1 MAEPIESV
9 SLRQLRALVAIGE
22 TASFTAAGERL
33 GLSQPS
39 VSHLIRRLEAEVG
52 QPLVVRGREVSLTRD
67 GQAMVDAARRAILAI
82 DSSIQECR
90 EHSDLKQG
98 KVMVAVGHV
107 TAATLLPHILLEF
120 RQRHPQLDLIVVDCM
135 VQQIRTRLFSHE
147 ADVGLGAVMP
157 DDDSRIMVEQLS
169 DSGVALFVRAD
180 HPLARH
186 DEVDAKVLAELP
198 CIQLNPEAPA
208 WLNISRRL
216 IAANIYPRVEQRV
229 VLLSTA
235 IGLIQAGMGV
245 AMLPQ
250 ISRGQMPAG
259 IKGIALRNPALE
271 WPISIARLANYPLS
285 PAAQAFVAVVRSVSQ
300 RLRRE
305 AAMP

>member
-1 MAEPIESV
+1 
-9 SLRQLRALVAIGE
+9 
-22 TASFTAAGERL
+22 
-33 GLSQPS
+33 
-39 VSHLIRRLEAEVG
+39 
-52 QPLVVRGREVSLTRD
+52 
-67 GQAMVDAARRAILAI
+67 MVDAARRAILAI

-135 VQQIRTRLFSHE
+135 VQQIRTRAVLARGRRRPGRGH
-147 ADVGLGAVMP
+147 ARRRLPHHGGTTLGQRCRALRAHRP
-157 DDDSRIMVEQLS
+157 PAGPARRGRRQSPCR
-169 DSGVALFVRAD
+169 VALYPAEPGSARLAQHQPPAGSPPTSIRAWSS
-180 HPLARH
+180 A
-186 DEVDAKVLAELP
+186 
-198 CIQLNPEAPA
+198 
-208 WLNISRRL
+208 S
-216 IAANIYPRVEQRV
+216 
-229 VLLSTA
+229 LLFTA

-250 ISRGQMPAG
+250 ISGARCPPASAHRVAQSG
-259 IKGIALRNPALE
+259 AGMAHLHCAAGN
-271 WPISIARLANYPLS
+271 NYPLS